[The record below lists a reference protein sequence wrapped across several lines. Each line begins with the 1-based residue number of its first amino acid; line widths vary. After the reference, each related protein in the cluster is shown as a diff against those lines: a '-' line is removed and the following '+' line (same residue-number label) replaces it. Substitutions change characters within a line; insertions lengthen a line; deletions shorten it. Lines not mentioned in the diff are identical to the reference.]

1 MNYKTTN
8 RLLQKG
14 HGRAIVYQVACAAA
28 ALAVIAPASY
38 LYGVATAGEGVNL
51 SLYQRVFSETVRP
64 EGNANLP
71 DPEIARAI
79 WALGSAPVERST
91 YNGVV
96 IWTTSVP
103 APSSWERAL
112 VREWKSLR
120 VHAQA
125 SPGNVRGILQDG
137 GLRVELVARQ
147 NQGSGQVEIF
157 AYEQGKAPSASA
169 FADAGLPAPPDWAEI
184 YDYSGSSDTGVALAF
199 RADYRGDLVRT
210 YANWM
215 ERDGWKELPVPKE
228 RSGAL
233 LYEREG
239 KRVTVRG
246 MDSGDYTY
254 VTLVVF

>member
-8 RLLQKG
+8 RLLRKG
-14 HGRAIVYQVACAAA
+14 NGRAIVYQVACAAA

-64 EGNANLP
+64 EGSASLP
-71 DPEIARAI
+71 DSEVTRAI
-79 WALGSAPVERST
+79 WALGGAPVERST

-96 IWTTSVP
+96 IWTTSLP
-103 APSSWERAL
+103 APTSWERNL
-112 VREWKSLR
+112 VREWKSQGI
-120 VHAQA
+120 HAQA
-125 SPGNVRGILQDG
+125 SPGNVRGILQNGDI
-137 GLRVELVARQ
+137 RVELVARQ
-147 NQGSGQVEIF
+147 TEGSGQVDIF
-157 AYEQGKAPSASA
+157 AYEQGKTPSASA
-169 FADAGLPAPPDWAEI
+169 FADAGLPTPPEWAEVF
-184 YDYSGSSDTGVALAF
+184 DYSGSADTGVALAF

-228 RSGAL
+228 RNGAL
-233 LYEREG
+233 LYERDG

-246 MDSGDYTY
+246 MVSGDYTY